1 MNPSSKT
8 RILASRAKADCR
20 VRGVS
25 GDKVVDDW
33 LLIRHLVLGLLVTIG
48 AACSIDAAAGDTQQ
62 PPNFIIISCDNLGYG
77 DIEPFGSK
85 IHRTP
90 NLLRMAREGRK
101 FSHFYSSSGVCTP
114 SRASLLTGC
123 YAQRIGMHWNPR
135 DGRVLRPLSPY
146 GLHPE
151 ETTIAEALKPLGYR
165 SGLVGKWH
173 LGDQPPFLPTRQGFD
188 FFYGI
193 PYSDDM
199 TDEVGRRLGTRFQGA
214 FWPPLPMMKGETV
227 VAAPVQRD
235 HLTRDCTH
243 AAIRFIET
251 HRDTPFFLYF
261 AQPMPGSTPRP
272 FASETFKGR
281 SANGAWGDAIEE
293 IDWSTGLLLDKLVEL
308 AIDDR
313 TLVIWTSDNGA
324 PLAKNPM
331 ELSRGSNLP
340 LAGRGYTTA
349 EGGFRIP
356 TLMWWP
362 GTIGKGT
369 LCSEMASTMD
379 LLPTLVGIAGGDS
392 TSSRTID
399 GVDIGRLLTEDVKE
413 KSPRDLFYFYEGQQ
427 LQAVR
432 RGPWKLFLP
441 LETFERHPHFRR
453 NEEAATLLFNVRKD
467 PSSRHDRSQE
477 YPEVVA
483 KLMADAEVARRELG
497 DLGHVGAQQ
506 RTAGY
511 VGQVEALNLSQDGN
525 SQEP

>member
-1 MNPSSKT
+1 
-8 RILASRAKADCR
+8 
-20 VRGVS
+20 
-25 GDKVVDDW
+25 
-33 LLIRHLVLGLLVTIG
+33 
-48 AACSIDAAAGDTQQ
+48 
-62 PPNFIIISCDNLGYG
+62 
-77 DIEPFGSK
+77 
-85 IHRTP
+85 
-90 NLLRMAREGRK
+90 
-101 FSHFYSSSGVCTP
+101 
-114 SRASLLTGC
+114 
-123 YAQRIGMHWNPR
+123 
-135 DGRVLRPLSPY
+135 
-146 GLHPE
+146 
-151 ETTIAEALKPLGYR
+151 
-165 SGLVGKWH
+165 
-173 LGDQPPFLPTRQGFD
+173 
-188 FFYGI
+188 
-193 PYSDDM
+193 
-199 TDEVGRRLGTRFQGA
+199 
-214 FWPPLPMMKGETV
+214 
-227 VAAPVQRD
+227 
-235 HLTRDCTH
+235 
-243 AAIRFIET
+243 
-251 HRDTPFFLYF
+251 
-261 AQPMPGSTPRP
+261 
-272 FASETFKGR
+272 
-281 SANGAWGDAIEE
+281 
-293 IDWSTGLLLDKLVEL
+293 
-308 AIDDR
+308 
-313 TLVIWTSDNGA
+313 
-324 PLAKNPM
+324 M

-362 GTIGKGT
+362 GRIGKGT